1 MYSHKTFMATP
12 ATIERQWF
20 VIDATDKVLGR
31 IATEAARMLRGKHK
45 PTFTTNMDT
54 GDNIIIVNA
63 EKIKLTGNKL
73 NDKMY
78 TTFSGFIGGLKQISY
93 GNLLATK
100 PEKALETAIKGM
112 LPHNRLGR
120 QMYTKLHVYA
130 GPEHPHQAQKPEVLE
145 IKG

>member
-1 MYSHKTFMATP
+1 MATP
-12 ATIERQWF
+12 ATIERKWF

-31 IATEAARMLRGKHK
+31 IATEAALRLRGKHK

-130 GPEHPHQAQKPEVLE
+130 GPDHPHQAQKPEVLE